1 MKNRVLKIGCAI
13 LFVTLIMFSF
23 SFNTVNAAINQTYSE
38 SVGTS
43 NTEDSA
49 IEEKVKSTVILDA
62 LASFVYAVASIIE
75 NLVGNIFKSLTGS
88 TDFPWADRIIF
99 NSISLL
105 DVNFF
110 NASDGSFFK
119 TSDGNDTIIA
129 KTVRNTYFSI
139 LAIAIAFLTIVVAI
153 AATRMAI
160 STLANEKAKYK
171 EAITKWLSSII
182 LIFLMH
188 NLMAFIFYVNEGLV
202 EVASSILVKNM
213 EGVGDELASKLT
225 LTTDEDQKQAVTNFL
240 DQNPHVVVDD
250 ARKSELINDEENVT
264 IAAGLI
270 GDETFKGVCLKNS
283 TESAFWGNLW
293 KATKGAFTG
302 KLVALLSG
310 NAPDQINGSYILS
323 TAVDVIRYGD
333 INDIKNEKDYWNSY
347 TGTSEEKARKYESEF
362 GLGNFTQWFTT
373 YDQLNDTINYYKAFY
388 NTCYD
393 FKLSMY
399 NSNGEFTG
407 NNNDSDNKFDIIGNM
422 AKYFKYKS
430 WNFERDESGNLTGW
444 KASKV
449 SVTGALLYAIFLAQ
463 SILYF
468 FSYVKRFFY
477 IVILAILAPVIV
489 LFDFLGKAVG

>member
-1 MKNRVLKIGCAI
+1 
-13 LFVTLIMFSF
+13 MFSF

-62 LASFVYAVASIIE
+62 LASFVFAVASIVE

-110 NASDGSFFK
+110 NASEGSFFK
-119 TSDGNDTIIA
+119 TSDGSDTVIA
-129 KTVRNTYFSI
+129 RVVRNTYFSV
-139 LAIAIAFLTIVVAI
+139 LAITIAFLTIVVAI
-153 AATRMAI
+153 AATKMVI
-160 STLANEKAKYK
+160 STLATEKAKYK

-213 EGVGDELASKLT
+213 EGVGDELQAQLTISGEEAEQRVKNFIEQNDGLSKSNKDLGQEI
-225 LTTDEDQKQAVTNFL
+225 L
-240 DQNPHVVVDD
+240 
-250 ARKSELINDEENVT
+250 NDEQKVT
-264 IAAGLI
+264 IANEL
-270 GDETFKGVCLKNS
+270 LNNS
-283 TESAFWGNLW
+283 EYREVVMKYASESSAWEHLSNFW
-293 KATKGAFTG
+293 A
-302 KLVALLSG
+302 
-310 NAPDQINGSYILS
+310 SYF
-323 TAVDVIRYGD
+323 
-333 INDIKNEKDYWNSY
+333 W
-347 TGTSEEKARKYESEF
+347 
-362 GLGNFTQWFTT
+362 
-373 YDQLNDTINYYKAFY
+373 
-388 NTCYD
+388 
-393 FKLSMY
+393 
-399 NSNGEFTG
+399 EFTSPLNADAANHVYMLDWTIKAVQDPDHIKVLQDCWYPYKG
-407 NNNDSDNKFDIIGNM
+407 LTKEEVQRRYEDENDMNWFDKAITTKDGIYDDVRFYITLTEAATAAREALYSSDGTWVGVSASDNKFDIIGNM

-430 WNFERDESGNLTGW
+430 WNFERDEGGNLTGW